1 MEMTKSEKLLNKKK
15 KMKKK
20 IGGIFFD
27 MASAKKGRGFQG
39 FPNPYFQQFSK
50 TAFKQSGNQ
59 TLKISSQFS

>member
-1 MEMTKSEKLLNKKK
+1 MEMTKSEKLLKKKK

-39 FPNPYFQQFSK
+39 FPNTCFQQFSK
-50 TAFKQSGNQ
+50 TAFKQSENQ

>member
-1 MEMTKSEKLLNKKK
+1 MEMTKSEKLLKKK

-39 FPNPYFQQFSK
+39 FPNTYFQQFSE
-50 TAFKQSGNQ
+50 TAFKQSENQ

>member
-1 MEMTKSEKLLNKKK
+1 
-15 KMKKK
+15 MKKK

-50 TAFKQSGNQ
+50 TAFKQSENQ